1 MNIDSVGV
9 SVPGGGRVDAGS
21 WIVVNAIFREQT
33 GKTVCPDAFADRI
46 QVAVWTR
53 DAPVRE
59 NGGIAGPCNAAQ
71 PLEQAEGAP
80 QYRCLPDGTLSRQ
93 CTALTP
99 CPGSSACVE
108 GLCRQSVSIE

>member
-59 NGGIAGPCNAAQ
+59 NGGIAAPAMQLSLSSKPKERPSIGASRMALFRASAQ
-71 PLEQAEGAP
+71 
-80 QYRCLPDGTLSRQ
+80 R
-93 CTALTP
+93 
-99 CPGSSACVE
+99 
-108 GLCRQSVSIE
+108 